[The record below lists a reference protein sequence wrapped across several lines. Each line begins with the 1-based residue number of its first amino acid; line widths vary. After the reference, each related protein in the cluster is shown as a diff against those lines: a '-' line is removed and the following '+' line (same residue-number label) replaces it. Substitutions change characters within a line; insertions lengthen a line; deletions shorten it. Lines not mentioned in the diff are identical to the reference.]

1 MLLGR
6 NADMLSEYHFIYLLM
21 VLQENIIFSF
31 GVFSVLQRC
40 LVLNVN
46 KLYKDHCN
54 SET

>member
-6 NADMLSEYHFIYLLM
+6 NADMLTEYYFIYLLM
-21 VLQENIIFSF
+21 VLQENIFFSF
-31 GVFSVLQRC
+31 GVFSVPQRC
-40 LVLNVN
+40 LVLNVI